1 MYKKLLVI
9 IALTLAVTSSPLL
22 VYAQEDSIDP
32 NLNTVTETQSQ
43 ESEDVTAETKAEQ
56 RAARIQALKDKKQE
70 RITQLEQKRI
80 TQKCKPAQ
88 NIIDKLQSSMNKVV
102 ENRKEKYGNL
112 TSKLSELSTK
122 LLAAGVD
129 TTELDS
135 AITEIEMTISD
146 AILLIENYNTSLS
159 DIAAMDCES
168 DPEGFKLTLDEARV
182 QRTEIISL
190 QGTLRSGVNEKIKPL
205 LDSIKLSLQ
214 DETVSEEGGEQ

>member
-32 NLNTVTETQSQ
+32 NLNTVTETQPQ

-168 DPEGFKLTLDEARV
+168 DPEGFKLTLVEARV